1 MDPLTRQQVKAAR
14 ALLDWTAAALAEAAG
29 VPVDTIRS
37 FESGRTGTLSRGNEA
52 AVRKALGEAGVQL
65 LASGEVAAG
74 PGVAMEGSRD
84 E

>member
-14 ALLDWTAAALAEAAG
+14 ALLDWTAAALAEASD

-37 FESGRTGTLSRGNEA
+37 FESGRTGTLNRSNEA
-52 AVRKALGEAGVQL
+52 SVRRALAGAGVQL
-65 LASGEVAAG
+65 LTSGEVAAG
-74 PGVAMEGSRD
+74 PGVAMEGSPD